1 METARAEHG
10 GLATSWDKRHK
21 KEEERNTPV
30 LAQICRL
37 ATVIVISALN
47 PAHSHNTKSVI
58 ASAAV
63 GIGSASWR
71 DAMTMK
77 WRIGIQSVLR
87 AGEATIQQWERNRRR
102 SSFHP
107 PPPPKKNL
115 NRILSSVFQIQ
126 HFSVRWR
133 NNGTMMLHVG
143 MLLTLTS

>member
-63 GIGSASWR
+63 GICSASWR

-87 AGEATIQQWERNRRR
+87 AGEATINQWERNRRR
-102 SSFHP
+102 SSFRSRDSERIHVAPASPDLP
-107 PPPPKKNL
+107 PHGPT
-115 NRILSSVFQIQ
+115 LSKSNPQQRASNSAFFRSVAE
-126 HFSVRWR
+126 
-133 NNGTMMLHVG
+133 
-143 MLLTLTS
+143 